1 MVSYG
6 LIGAGGHGRETMPVL
21 REMVRESGTSADH
34 RLVFVVEGVE
44 SPERVNG
51 YPVVSLADYIK
62 MEGERYFNVA
72 IADARARE
80 RIANQCVAAGL
91 KPFSI
96 ISKSALVLESNE
108 IGEGAILSPFSAVT
122 SNVRIGRF
130 FHANIY
136 ARVAH
141 DCVIGD
147 FVTFGPS
154 AQCNGHVVVEDYAY
168 IGTGAVLREGSKER
182 PLVIGKGATVG
193 MGAVVTKDV
202 LPFVTVVGNP
212 ARPLTK

>member
-1 MVSYG
+1 MVCYG

-21 REMVRESGTSADH
+21 REMLRHSEANAEH
-34 RLVFVVEGVE
+34 RLMFVVEGTDF
-44 SPERVNG
+44 PERVNG
-51 YPVVSLADYIK
+51 YPVISLAHYLA

-72 IADARARE
+72 IADARTRE
-80 RIANQCVAAGL
+80 RIANACLAGGL
-91 KPFSI
+91 KPLSI
-96 ISKSALVLESNE
+96 ISPSALMLENNE

-147 FVTFGPS
+147 FVTLGPS
-154 AQCNGHVVVEDYAY
+154 AQCNGNVAVEEYAY
-168 IGTGAVLREGSKER
+168 IGSGAVLREGKRER

-193 MGAVVTKDV
+193 MGAVVTRDV
-202 LPFVTVVGNP
+202 PPFATVVGNP
-212 ARPLTK
+212 ARPLAR

>member
-1 MVSYG
+1 MISYG

-21 REMVRESGTSADH
+21 REMLRDAETKAEH
-34 RLVFVVEGVE
+34 RLMFVVEGTDL
-44 SPERVNG
+44 PERVNG
-51 YPVVSLADYIK
+51 YPVVSLAEYMAMD
-62 MEGERYFNVA
+62 GERYFNIA
-72 IADARARE
+72 IADPRARE
-80 RIANQCVAAGL
+80 RIADVCIGAGL
-91 KPFSI
+91 RPLSI
-96 ISKSALVLESNE
+96 ISNSTLVLENNE

-154 AQCNGHVVVEDYAY
+154 VQCNGNVAVEDYAY
-168 IGTGAVLREGSKER
+168 IGTGTVLREGSKDR

-202 LPFVTVVGNP
+202 PPFATVAGNP
-212 ARPLTK
+212 ARPLIG